1 MTVTVNVSFNA
12 LLEMISSLPA
22 TEKQQV
28 WQLLTEELEM
38 DYLDAEDEDAIQ
50 QAYAECERGD
60 CLTFA
65 EYDKTRADN

>member
-1 MTVTVNVSFNA
+1 MTVTVNVPFNA

-38 DYLDAEDEDAIQ
+38 DYLDAEDEEAIQ
-50 QAYAECERGD
+50 KAWIDR
-60 CLTFA
+60 
-65 EYDKTRADN
+65 